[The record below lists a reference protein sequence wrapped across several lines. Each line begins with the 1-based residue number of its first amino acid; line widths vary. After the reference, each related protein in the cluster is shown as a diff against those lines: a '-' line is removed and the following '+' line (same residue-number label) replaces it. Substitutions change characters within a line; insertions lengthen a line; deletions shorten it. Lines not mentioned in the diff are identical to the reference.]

1 MILRSGAQCELALP
15 LMISMFSDFPSIGRE
30 GENFSRIL
38 FPRQEVVF
46 GFAPVSGWSLVFL
59 AQSNVHGLS
68 R

>member
-1 MILRSGAQCELALP
+1 
-15 LMISMFSDFPSIGRE
+15 MFSDFPSIGRE